1 MKYGCFGSI
10 RQIPLI
16 EKAGFD
22 AAELDFCEIAALS
35 GEEFGLL
42 SRRIKES
49 SLDFSVYSGLIPLT
63 ERFHSETFDRAYWLE
78 HIRKGTDRVS
88 QLGAS
93 MIPFGAGK
101 CRSIPDGCTGL
112 NAAKERILSLVSDIC
127 GILKP
132 YGITLVIEPLGPA
145 NSNYINYIAEAVQFV
160 SVLSLP
166 NCKAMCD
173 LRHMHKLGED
183 MDEIVKYRDFI
194 LHAHIDYPE
203 GDKRFF
209 PNTKDGFD
217 YAPYFEALS
226 KAGYDGILT
235 IEATAYTD
243 FSREAREGLML
254 LKEYGGQRCQTTE
267 PPCR

>member
-1 MKYGCFGSI
+1 MKFGCFGLI
-10 RQIPLI
+10 RQISLI

-35 GEEFGLL
+35 EEDFRQL
-42 SRRIKES
+42 SQQLKDS
-49 SLDFSVYSGLIPLT
+49 SLDFSVFSGLIPLT
-63 ERFHSETFDRAYWLE
+63 ERFHSESFDRAYWLE
-78 HIRKGTDRVS
+78 HIRRGAGRVS
-88 QLGAS
+88 QLGAC

-101 CRSIPDGCTGL
+101 CRSIPDGCTDR
-112 NAAKERILSLVSDIC
+112 NAAKERIRSLVSDIC
-127 GILKP
+127 GILAP

-166 NCKAMCD
+166 NCKTMCD

-183 MDEIVKYRDFI
+183 MDEIVKYRNSV

-209 PNTKDGFD
+209 PNPKDGFD
-217 YAPYFEALS
+217 YAPYFRALS

-243 FSREAREGLML
+243 FFREAREGLML
-254 LKEYGGQRCQTTE
+254 LKEYRRQYC
-267 PPCR
+267 